1 MFEGNH
7 VLITGGCGYIGSNI
21 SRELVRLG
29 CKKVIL
35 FDLASPVHQC
45 KPYSD
50 HSSSQADE
58 TAALNSRTN
67 VMFVK
72 GDICNYECL
81 NKAIKLNNVDSVI
94 HVAGYGL
101 SGSTNMQAHDKRTLR
116 INVFGTQNV
125 VRSCLENRVKALG
138 NEVYSLN

>member
-1 MFEGNH
+1 MFGGSH

-21 SRELVRLG
+21 STELVGLG

-35 FDLASPVHQC
+35 FDLTSPVYQGQ
-45 KPYSD
+45 PYSVD
-50 HSSSQADE
+50 SSNQTDE
-58 TAALNSRTN
+58 TAEFNSRTN
-67 VMFVK
+67 FMFVK
-72 GDICNYECL
+72 GDICNFDCL
-81 NKAIKLNNVDSVI
+81 NKTIKQNNVDSVI

-101 SGSTNMQAHDKRTLR
+101 SGSTNMRTHDKRTLR

-138 NEVYSLN
+138 NGVYSLD

>member
-21 SRELVRLG
+21 SRELVRLE
-29 CKKVIL
+29 CKNVIL
-35 FDLASPVHQC
+35 FDLVSPVHQC
-45 KPYSD
+45 E
-50 HSSSQADE
+50 ADE
-58 TAALNSRTN
+58 TAELNSRSNFT
-67 VMFVK
+67 FVK

-81 NKAIKLNNVDSVI
+81 NKAIKQNNVDSVI

-138 NEVYSLN
+138 N